1 MTAEHDDT
9 PDTLAPIHE
18 PRLWRDNGWTARV
31 VKNNDDE
38 GWAVEMTL
46 AGHAEPALIGPW
58 TMGRDKKNPK
68 PLDTNAFNTLVKT
81 AHEVVR
87 RHEQAQHALLHKEVV
102 LRREAGDV
110 TVTLDIVPDEDEPHA
125 LLAARDAD
133 GQELG
138 SQRVA
143 ANFRL
148 NAASAAAWVDGGC
161 RRPG

>member
-1 MTAEHDDT
+1 MTVEQDDAN
-9 PDTLAPIHE
+9 APIHQ

-38 GWAVEMTL
+38 GWAVEMYRE
-46 AGHAEPALIGPW
+46 GQAEPALIGPW

-68 PLDTNAFNTLVKT
+68 PLDVNAFNTLVKT

-102 LRREAGDV
+102 LRLEAGEV

-125 LLAARDAD
+125 LLAARDAE
-133 GQELG
+133 GHELG
-138 SQRVA
+138 AHRVA

-148 NAASAAAWVDGGC
+148 NAASAAAWVEGGC
-161 RRPG
+161 ARPR